1 MSLIFYYPYS
11 LNILYLIQVFI
22 LRYKLNNELI
32 LAEIEWNKLGAYL
45 KETQILG
52 SIQSTLYWD
61 QNTGMPKKGAS
72 WRSEQFTYIAK
83 LLHKRNSSE
92 EFANL
97 IKAAQNELKNSEKH
111 SENQSKIQGKKRN
124 IELLI
129 KELKRESNL
138 DPKLVELLAKAK
150 SKGYQSWQE
159 AKKKSDFGIFLPF
172 FKELIKLRIEE
183 AKQISDKYSS
193 WETLAQPFEPDLTL
207 KWLNKIFQPLRET
220 IPSML
225 REINKS
231 KKYEWDLKPKSQEN
245 LCTKLLDEF
254 GRDNDLVVVA
264 KSPHPFSITLGPND
278 FRITTRVVEGEPFS
292 SFLATAHEW
301 GHSIYEQGLPS
312 QSHQWFAWPL
322 GQATSMGIHESQSL
336 FWENRIVKSK
346 SFSKRFFKNFVSEG
360 CSLNNHLEL
369 WESINHMKAGFNRV
383 EADELTYGLHILI
396 RTELE
401 INLIENDL
409 DAKDI
414 PFEWNK
420 RYEELLG
427 IRPPND
433 SEGCLQDVHW
443 SEGAFGYFPSYLLG
457 HLISAQISAQM
468 EKDIGSIDNLIENGE
483 YEKIIFWLKNNIHKH
498 GRSLNSMDLV
508 RNVTNKE
515 LTADYFINH
524 LRSKINDF
532 Y

>member
-1 MSLIFYYPYS
+1 MS
-11 LNILYLIQVFI
+11 
-22 LRYKLNNELI
+22 
-32 LAEIEWNKLGAYL
+32 EIEWNRLGAYL

-52 SIQSTLYWD
+52 SIQNTLYWD

-72 WRSEQFTYIAK
+72 WRSDQLTYMAK
-83 LLHKRNSSE
+83 LLHSRNSSD

-97 IKAAQNELKNSEKH
+97 IKAAQNELRGEEINSKNQE
-111 SENQSKIQGKKRN
+111 IIRGKNRN
-124 IELLI
+124 IELLK
-129 KELKRESNL
+129 KEFSRESNL

-159 AKKKSDFGIFLPF
+159 AKKKSNFNIFLPF
-172 FKELIKLRIEE
+172 FKELINLRIEE
-183 AKQISDKYSS
+183 AKQISDKYSP
-193 WETLAQPFEPDLTL
+193 WETLAQPFEPDITL
-207 KWLNKIFQPLRET
+207 EWLNKIFQPLKDI
-220 IPSML
+220 IPFMI

-231 KKYEWDLKPKSQEN
+231 KKYDWDLEPKSQQN
-245 LCTKLLDEF
+245 LCSKLLDEF
-254 GRDNDLVVVA
+254 GRDKDLVVVA
-264 KSPHPFSITLGPND
+264 KSPHPFSITLGPED
-278 FRITTRVVEGEPFS
+278 YRITTRIVEGEPFS

-322 GQATSMGIHESQSL
+322 GQATSMGVHESQSL

-346 SFSKRFFKNFVSEG
+346 SFSKRFFKKFVSEG
-360 CSLNNHLEL
+360 CSLNNYLEL
-369 WESINHMKAGFNRV
+369 WQSINHMKAGLNRV

-401 INLIENDL
+401 INLIENNL
-409 DAKDI
+409 DAKDV

-427 IRPPND
+427 IRPSND

-457 HLISAQISAQM
+457 HLISAQISDKM
-468 EKDIGSIDNLIENGE
+468 EQEIGSIDNLIENGE
-483 YEKIIFWLKNNIHKH
+483 YEKIKFWLKNNIHKH
-498 GRSLNSMDLV
+498 GRSLNSMELV
-508 RNVTNKE
+508 KNVTAKE
-515 LTADYFINH
+515 LIPDYFINY

-532 Y
+532 C